1 MFCIIGWR
9 NRDIVCLRVPG
20 LRSLLENGMWLQVG
34 SVTVNRWWTCAA
46 AGQILTFLII
56 ASLSSKDFFFYK
68 SGTFLLFL
76 LQEKPARRRSQR
88 KFCYQIST
96 SRPLWQSVKINIANM
111 TALCRL
117 KQEHEWRGH
126 KERKRLIR
134 EGRSWANG
142 EAVRKRAKEYLAR
155 DLKK

>member
-9 NRDIVCLRVPG
+9 NRDMVCLRVPG

-68 SGTFLLFL
+68 SGTFLLFFVTGKTCTAEEPKEVL
-76 LQEKPARRRSQR
+76 LSDFYVSSSLTICQDKYCKHDR
-88 KFCYQIST
+88 FVQI
-96 SRPLWQSVKINIANM
+96 
-111 TALCRL
+111 

-142 EAVRKRAKEYLAR
+142 EAVRKRAKEYL
-155 DLKK
+155 